1 MRSDFS
7 LKTKT
12 NRDVSIKSYS
22 DFKKKSE
29 QSVGL
34 PGLVFSHEKNMIFAI
49 TGTGVG

>member
-12 NRDVSIKSYS
+12 NCDVPIKSYS

-34 PGLVFSHEKNMIFAI
+34 PGLIFSHEKNITLAI
-49 TGTGVG
+49 MGTGVG